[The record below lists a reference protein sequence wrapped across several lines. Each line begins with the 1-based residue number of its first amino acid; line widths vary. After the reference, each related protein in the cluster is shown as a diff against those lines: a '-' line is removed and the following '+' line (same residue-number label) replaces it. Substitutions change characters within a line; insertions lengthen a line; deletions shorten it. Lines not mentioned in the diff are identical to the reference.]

1 MPAYAYRIWDAKGLF
16 FEGIIEAETTRDA
29 AIILQKQGFYV
40 VRITKSQRISQ
51 LWQWLSNKFSGKQ
64 KITSK
69 QMAFF
74 CRQLSTLIDGGVPL
88 YSGLILLANQG
99 NHPLFQQTLFQ
110 VAQKIHEGISLSA
123 AMKGHPKFFPELFV
137 HMVEA
142 GEVGGVLDGVLSRLA
157 AYYDKESETERKV
170 RMAMLYP
177 LLVFVLAL
185 ASILFF
191 LLFSL
196 PTFAKVLMSLGIP
209 LPKMTKLTLATVEMV
224 KKYGFLWGM
233 LPVASFIA
241 LRKASKNPRWEVETE
256 KLILGLP
263 LIGELRRQ
271 TVVARMSRMLSML
284 LSNGMHLM
292 QSLHIVRQVS
302 GNPLMAQAVQ
312 FIEEG
317 IRKGQT
323 MTEMMQISG
332 LFPPLLLQMVFVGE
346 ESGNMDGLL
355 AKAADYYET
364 EVDYNTGRTMA
375 LLEPLL
381 LIFLATVVGFLA
393 VSMLLPM
400 FEAISKI

>member
-1 MPAYAYRIWDAKGLF
+1 MAAYAYRVWDAKGLF
-16 FEGIIEAETTRDA
+16 FEGLVEAETARDA
-29 AIILQKQGFYV
+29 AIILQKQGFYIV
-40 VRITKSQRISQ
+40 KIKKSQRIAQ
-51 LWQWLSNKFSGKQ
+51 LWLRMSKNFSGKQ

-74 CRQLSTLIDGGVPL
+74 CRQLSTLVDAGVPL

-99 NHPLFQQTLFQ
+99 NHPLLQQTLFQ
-110 VAQKIHEGISLSA
+110 VAQKIHEGMSLSA
-123 AMKGHPKFFPELFV
+123 AMKGHPKFFPKLFV

-142 GEVGGVLDGVLSRLA
+142 GELGGVLDDVLSRLA
-157 AYYDKESETERKV
+157 TYYDKEYETQRKV

-185 ASILFF
+185 GSILFF
-191 LLFSL
+191 LFFAL
-196 PTFAKVLMSLGIP
+196 PSFAKVLTSLGIP
-209 LPKMTKLTLATVEMV
+209 LPEMTRLTLTTVEVV
-224 KKYGFLWGM
+224 KKYGFLWVM
-233 LPVASFIA
+233 LPVAAFIVV
-241 LRKASKNPRWEVETE
+241 RKASKNPRWEIEAE
-256 KLILGLP
+256 KFIFGLP

-271 TVVARMSRMLSML
+271 AVVARMSRMLSML

-302 GNPLMAQAVQ
+302 GNPVMAQAVQ

-317 IRKGQT
+317 VRKGQT
-323 MTEMMQISG
+323 LTEMMQISG
-332 LFPPLLLQMVFVGE
+332 LFPPLLLQMIFVGE

-364 EVDYNTGRTMA
+364 EVDYNTRRTMA

-381 LIFLATVVGFLA
+381 LIFLAMVVGFLA